1 MPGKL
6 PTLLLSGPNR
16 RRVAC
21 TFLFMEQRLNTIES
35 PKLPGGDGRPV
46 AEEWLPVAVSSV
58 AARLCLVCYGSPGG
72 SILWLIAIH
81 ECSGLVDGCHHLGG
95 RGLMDHV
102 SGTSDAVQSA
112 LLAIDVQS
120 GRLSLEVNYPV
131 IFATMA

>member
-1 MPGKL
+1 MHVSLHGVEIEHDRVSEAAWRGTGGQLQK
-6 PTLLLSGPNR
+6 SGCRWP
-16 RRVAC
+16 
-21 TFLFMEQRLNTIES
+21 
-35 PKLPGGDGRPV
+35 
-46 AEEWLPVAVSSV
+46 VSSV

-72 SILWLIAIH
+72 GILWLIAIH

-120 GRLSLEVNYPV
+120 GRLPLEVNYPV
-131 IFATMA
+131 IFAAMA